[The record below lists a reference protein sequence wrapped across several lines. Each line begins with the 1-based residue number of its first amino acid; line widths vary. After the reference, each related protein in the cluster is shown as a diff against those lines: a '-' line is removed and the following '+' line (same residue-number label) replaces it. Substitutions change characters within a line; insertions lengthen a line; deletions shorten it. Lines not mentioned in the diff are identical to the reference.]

1 MASAS
6 KEYQLAVKIAGSVSG
21 SFKNAM
27 ATAEG
32 RIDSFSSAARKAA
45 GLIAA
50 AWGALQIGEF
60 ITDSVQAAVDFESCM
75 ADIAKV
81 VDGLRDENGN
91 LTDSYY
97 AMSDSIIDMSKN
109 IPMAADELAAITAA
123 AGTAG
128 IAMEEL
134 GIFTETAAKMGV
146 AFDITAEQAGDWMA
160 KWRTSFSMTQE
171 EVTALAD
178 QINYLSNNSA
188 ATASEIST
196 VVTAVGPLGDVAG
209 MTAAQIAALGSTM
222 VGVGVQ
228 QDVAATGIK
237 KLATVMVAGES
248 ATKAQQAV
256 LKQLGFDATELAV
269 RMQTD
274 AEGAI
279 LSFLEAVK
287 RLPEAEQAAALKN
300 YFGQESIGA
309 IAPLLTNL
317 DVLRQR
323 FEMVG
328 DAQQYAGSM
337 EAEYAARAATTA
349 NNIQLYENRIAALKI
364 QLGTYLLPILNTVLG
379 YASDGLDWLGTKL
392 EGAEGKFSALTE
404 KVKTMASV
412 FVNEGI
418 PKIRSFVDGA
428 LGLFEK
434 VKPSLETIM
443 TKAGEIF
450 SFVATTA
457 WEAIA
462 GVAGKIQE
470 HQDIVGKFAEI
481 ASRAGEAIMKGFEAA
496 KPVIEYIG
504 ATAIP
509 AVANTI
515 LTVVD
520 AITTVVLS
528 IGEFKT
534 ELIAAA
540 AVYAAFK
547 VGTGIQ
553 SVVTGFQNAQ
563 MQLALFT
570 MSTENANIAQAAM
583 NGTLKLGETIVAL
596 LTGKVTLAQ
605 LAQTAWATVTGLC
618 TKAFSALSA
627 AMMAN
632 PIGLIIAAIAAVIAI
647 LVVLYKKCEWFRK
660 GVDKAFA
667 VVKKAFMSI
676 GPAFKKMA
684 DGAKKH
690 LSTMKESVSEKFKDM
705 KETMGKCMK
714 AAKEVVSDRLKDIK
728 KAYESNGKGMKG
740 AVAASMEAV
749 KGYYTAGY
757 SFIDKLTNGKLSKI
771 VSYFRNKVSE
781 AASVVS
787 EKLSA
792 IKEWFRSK
800 LEEAKTI
807 VSNALTAVKNFFSS
821 GLSAAYQVVVS
832 ALTNVKNFFSSAMDS
847 AKTTVSNAITAVKNF
862 FSNGLTEAYDTVST
876 TLGKIKQKFI
886 DIMENAKK
894 TVSDAIEK
902 IKGFFKFEW
911 SLPQIKLPHFR
922 VSGGEAPWG
931 FGGKGSLP
939 SVSVDWYKAGAI
951 LDGAQI
957 FGALGGKLL
966 GGGEAGPEAVLPLS
980 KLWAQM
986 RSIIGEFLT
995 PRNADTMGGVID
1007 AVTEK
1012 LSLARSSDN
1021 SLAKALSA
1029 LLGEPKPTPQ
1039 PALAGGPTPTYQ
1051 IIHSPTYQFYGEA
1064 PSKDDLVEAS
1074 RMSQKEFNAMMDE
1087 YFKDHN
1093 RKDF

>member
-379 YASDGLDWLGTKL
+379 YASDGLDWLGEKL
-392 EGAEGKFSALTE
+392 EGAEGKFSGLTE
-404 KVKTMASV
+404 KVKVMASV

-434 VKPSLETIM
+434 VKPSLETII

-457 WEAIA
+457 GEAIA
-462 GVAGKIQE
+462 GVAGKIRE
-470 HQDIVGKFAEI
+470 HQDIVDKFAEI

-504 ATAIP
+504 TTAIP
-509 AVANTI
+509 AIADAI
-515 LTVVD
+515 LTVID
-520 AITTVVLS
+520 AVATVVLS
-528 IGEFKT
+528 IRDFKT
-534 ELIAAA
+534 ELAAAA

-547 VGTGIQ
+547 VSQGIQ
-553 SVVTGFQNAQ
+553 SIVGGFQQAKL
-563 MQLALFT
+563 QLYLFT
-570 MSTENANIAQAAM
+570 QASNNANIAQAAM
-583 NGTLKLGETIVAL
+583 NGTLKLGEVLVAL
-596 LTGKVTLAQ
+596 LTGKVTLLQ
-605 LAQTAWATVTGLC
+605 LAQAAWATVTGVC
-618 TKAFSALSA
+618 SKAFTALNA
-627 AMMAN
+627 VLIAN
-632 PIGLIIAAIAAVIAI
+632 PIIFVVTVIAALIAI
-647 LVVLYKKCEWFRK
+647 LVVLYKKCDWFRK
-660 GVDKAFA
+660 GVDKIFA
-667 VVKKAFMSI
+667 AVKKAFASI
-676 GPAFKKMA
+676 GPAVKNMA
-684 DGAKKH
+684 DGAKKA
-690 LSTMKESVSEKFKDM
+690 LAAMKENVSEKFEDM
-705 KETMGKCMK
+705 KEVMGKCMK
-714 AAKEVVSDRLKDIK
+714 AAQEVVSDRLKNMRD
-728 KAYESNGKGMKG
+728 AYESNGGGMKG
-740 AVAASMEAV
+740 AVSAAMEAI

-757 SFIDKLTNGKLSKI
+757 SFIDKLTNGKLSDI
-771 VSYFRNKVSE
+771 VSYFRDKLTD
-781 AASVVS
+781 AASVVQQ
-787 EKLSA
+787 KLEA
-792 IKEWFRSK
+792 IKNWFSSK
-800 LEEAKTI
+800 LDAVKTT
-807 VSNALTAVKNFFSS
+807 VNNAITAVKNFFSS
-821 GLSAAYQVVVS
+821 GLQSAYNTVS
-832 ALTNVKNFFSSAMDS
+832 SILNNIKNKFSSIMDS
-847 AKTTVSNAITAVKNF
+847 AKTTVSNAVTAIKNF
-862 FSNGLTEAYDTVST
+862 FN
-876 TLGKIKQKFI
+876 
-886 DIMENAKK
+886 
-894 TVSDAIEK
+894 
-902 IKGFFKFEW
+902 FKW
-911 SLPQIKLPHFR
+911 SLPALGTSILETAKNTVSKAVSYIKGLFNFSWSLPKIKTPHFYISGYTKVLG
-922 VSGGEAPWG
+922 VSI
-931 FGGKGSLP
+931 P
-939 SVSVDWYKAGAI
+939 SIGVSWYKNGGI

-957 FGALGGKLL
+957 FGAAGGNLL
-966 GGGEAGPEAVLPLS
+966 GGGEAGKEAVLPLS
-980 KLWAQM
+980 QLWKQM
-986 RSIIGEFLT
+986 RSIMGEYLA
-995 PRNADTMGGVID
+995 PNNSDAIGGVLRD
-1007 AVTEK
+1007 LTDK
-1012 LSLARSSDN
+1012 MRLAGSSGD
-1021 SLAKALSA
+1021 SALAKALNA
-1029 LLGEPKPTPQ
+1029 LLGEPGPAPQ
-1039 PALAGGPTPTYQ
+1039 PALVGGPNPAHQ
-1051 IIHSPTYQFYGEA
+1051 IVYSPTYQFYGEA

-1074 RMSQKEFNAMMDE
+1074 RMSQEEFNAMMDE

>member
-21 SFKNAM
+21 SFKSAM

-45 GLIAA
+45 SLIAT

-60 ITDSVQAAVDFESCM
+60 ITDSVQAAVEFESCM

-97 AMSDSIIDMSKN
+97 AMSDSIIDLSKN
-109 IPMAADELAAITAA
+109 IPMAAEELAAITAA

-237 KLATVMVAGES
+237 KLATVMVAGKS
-248 ATKAQQAV
+248 ATKAQRAV
-256 LKQLGFDATELAV
+256 LKQLGFDSTELAV

-317 DVLRQR
+317 DVLRER

-328 DAQQYAGSM
+328 DAQKYAGSM

-379 YASDGLDWLGTKL
+379 YASEGLEWLGTKL
-392 EGAEGKFSALTE
+392 DGAEGKFSTLTE
-404 KVKTMASV
+404 KVKVMASV

-434 VKPSLETIM
+434 IKPSLDTIM

-450 SFVATTA
+450 SFVATKA
-457 WEAIA
+457 GEAIA

-470 HQDIVGKFAEI
+470 HQGIVDKFAEI

-504 ATAIP
+504 TTAIP
-509 AVANTI
+509 AIADAI
-515 LTVVD
+515 LTVID
-520 AITTVVLS
+520 AVATVVLS
-528 IGEFKT
+528 IRDFKT
-534 ELIAAA
+534 ELTAAA

-547 VGTGIQ
+547 VSQGIQ
-553 SVVTGFQNAQ
+553 SIVGGFQQAQ
-563 MQLALFT
+563 LQLYYFAQAN
-570 MSTENANIAQAAM
+570 EKANIAQAAM
-583 NGTLKLGETIVAL
+583 NGTLKLGEVLVAL
-596 LTGKVTLAQ
+596 LTGKVTLLQ
-605 LAQTAWATVTGLC
+605 LAQAAWATVTGVC
-618 TKAFSALSA
+618 SKAFAALNA
-627 AMMAN
+627 VLIAN
-632 PIGLIIAAIAAVIAI
+632 PIIFIVTTIAAVVAI
-647 LVVLYKKCEWFRK
+647 LVVLYKKCDWFRK
-660 GVDKAFA
+660 GVDKIFA
-667 VVKKAFMSI
+667 AVKKVFTSLGNSI
-676 GPAFKKMA
+676 KEMA
-684 DGAKKH
+684 KNAKKRF
-690 LSTMKESVSEKFKDM
+690 SEMKEDVAEKFEDM
-705 KETMGKCMK
+705 KKVMGKCMK
-714 AAKEVVSDRLKDIK
+714 AAQQVVSDRLENIHD
-728 KAYESNGKGMKG
+728 AYESHGGGMKG
-740 AVAASMEAV
+740 AVSAAMEAI

-757 SFIDKLTNGKLSKI
+757 SFIDKLTNGKLSDI
-771 VSYFRNKVSE
+771 VSYFRDKLTD
-781 AASVVS
+781 AASVVQQ
-787 EKLSA
+787 KLEA
-792 IKEWFRSK
+792 IKNWFSSK
-800 LEEAKTI
+800 LDAVKTT

-821 GLSAAYQVVVS
+821 GLQSAYDTVS
-832 ALTNVKNFFSSAMDS
+832 SILDNIKNKFSSIMES
-847 AKTTVSNAITAVKNF
+847 AKTTVSNAVTAIKNF
-862 FSNGLTEAYDTVST
+862 FN
-876 TLGKIKQKFI
+876 
-886 DIMENAKK
+886 
-894 TVSDAIEK
+894 
-902 IKGFFKFEW
+902 FKW
-911 SLPQIKLPHFR
+911 SLPALGTSILETAKNAVSSAVSYIKGLFNFSWSLPKIKTPHFYISGYTNVLG
-922 VSGGEAPWG
+922 VSI
-931 FGGKGSLP
+931 P
-939 SVSVDWYKAGAI
+939 SIGVSWYKNGGI

-957 FGALGGKLL
+957 FGAAGGNLL
-966 GGGEAGPEAVLPLS
+966 GGGEAGQEAVLPLS
-980 KLWAQM
+980 HLWKQM
-986 RSIIGEFLT
+986 RSIMGELLT
-995 PRNADTMGGVID
+995 PRNAETMGGIID

-1074 RMSQKEFNAMMDE
+1074 RMSQEEFNAMMDE